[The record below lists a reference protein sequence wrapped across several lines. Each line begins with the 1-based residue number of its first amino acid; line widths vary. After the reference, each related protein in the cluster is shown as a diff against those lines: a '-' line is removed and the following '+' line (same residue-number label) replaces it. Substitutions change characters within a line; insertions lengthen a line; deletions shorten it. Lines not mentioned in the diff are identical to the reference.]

1 MPRSKRNK
9 VVSLTKV
16 NAKGRDLKTTMIET
30 LRASMDGFDSLFHL
44 KFENLRSSRMRN
56 IRMDWKESR
65 LFLGKNSV
73 AKIALGRTEEEEYKE
88 NLHLISQVDYMLRS
102 HNLSFTYLCCLHK
115 IVLVHRC
122 ALVYSFFL

>member
-16 NAKGRDLKTTMIET
+16 NSKGRELKITMVET
-30 LRASMDGFDSLFHL
+30 LRASIDEYCNLFHL

-65 LFLGKNSV
+65 LFLGKNSI

-88 NLHLISQVDYMLRS
+88 NLHIISQVGHHQRFCKLVAYTFIYSPILSLYRS
-102 HNLSFTYLCCLHK
+102 WSGL
-115 IVLVHRC
+115 
-122 ALVYSFFL
+122 